1 MQLGANII
9 GGCCQIGPKI
19 TKLISEKVTME
30 MYGALQARNEE
41 EEKNTNPEDEWT
53 SVLQR
58 LEKPH
63 EDLKK
68 KDRSKEEL
76 QER

>member
-1 MQLGANII
+1 MKLGANII
-9 GGCCQIGPKI
+9 GGCCQIGPNI
-19 TKLISEKVTME
+19 TKRISEKVTIE
-30 MYGALQARNEE
+30 MYDALQARSEE

-68 KDRSKEEL
+68 KDRSKEEV